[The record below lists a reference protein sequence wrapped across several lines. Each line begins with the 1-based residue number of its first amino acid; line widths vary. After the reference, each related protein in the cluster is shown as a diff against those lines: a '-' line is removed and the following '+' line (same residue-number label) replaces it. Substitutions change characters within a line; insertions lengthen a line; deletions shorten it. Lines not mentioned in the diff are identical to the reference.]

1 MAKID
6 SDSKRIRQKFIN
18 FFVNKKLKKIFFY
31 FFSCILFNYMPHEIT
46 KWFEIIPNMK
56 IWQLVSFWGV
66 LLGPGGQ
73 GGKIGSPPSPGIGH
87 LMCSVGVF
95 LPMKFKLLD
104 FFTYYLNLPSKIFF
118 PILFNCFEKIDLE
131 WQKKEIFSI
140 ERKKSRR
147 NTSNIILELN
157 DNFSK
162 MWTISEL

>member
-1 MAKID
+1 
-6 SDSKRIRQKFIN
+6 
-18 FFVNKKLKKIFFY
+18 
-31 FFSCILFNYMPHEIT
+31 MPHEIT
-46 KWFEIIPNMK
+46 KWFWNNTQYENMTAG
-56 IWQLVSFWGV
+56 F
-66 LLGPGGQ
+66 LLRCPTWTGGQ